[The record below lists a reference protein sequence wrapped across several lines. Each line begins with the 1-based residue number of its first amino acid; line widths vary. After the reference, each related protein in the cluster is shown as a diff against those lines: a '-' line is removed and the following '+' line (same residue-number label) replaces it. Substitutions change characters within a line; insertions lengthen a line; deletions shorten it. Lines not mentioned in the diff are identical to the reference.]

1 VTISSDEAR
10 RVRDAWAG
18 GFFQSRTS
26 TMNTTALT
34 RAGGYEFI
42 DYADRGNSGARP
54 PCVYCGR
61 AETYQ
66 TIKGNQECVGC
77 GASR

>member
-1 VTISSDEAR
+1 
-10 RVRDAWAG
+10 
-18 GFFQSRTS
+18 
-26 TMNTTALT
+26 MNTTALT